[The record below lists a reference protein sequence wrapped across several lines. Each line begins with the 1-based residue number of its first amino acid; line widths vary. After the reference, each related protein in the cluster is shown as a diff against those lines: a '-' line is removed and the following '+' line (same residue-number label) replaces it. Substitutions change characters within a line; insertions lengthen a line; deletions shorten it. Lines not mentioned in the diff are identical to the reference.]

1 MKVVNVLLLITPSS
15 PGRFKGVSDFARAH
29 GWHLTV
35 ADRLTHA
42 LDGWTGDG
50 ALVTLRDDA
59 ETLRRVRALRR
70 RRIPVVDLSFTRPE
84 IRLPRVAGDNPAIGR
99 LAALHFRSRHFRNA
113 AWFSTGWG
121 VQHELRYGAFA
132 DEMECSPPRW
142 AWELAPIRTKSD
154 DWKSLS
160 RWLGRLLES
169 SGKPLGVFCFD
180 DADASCVESAALA
193 GGFSIPDDVAILGAG
208 DDEPLCEGQIVPISS
223 VRHDLERIGFE
234 GAELLARLIRGDE
247 PPAKATLIPPC
258 GIAERASTDTLAVSS
273 EIVRRAKAIYTE
285 EIANPPSTE
294 MLAARIGVSR
304 ATLDRAIAAD
314 IGMSSA
320 KMLAR
325 LRLDEAKRLLRTG
338 GLSVAEIA
346 HKLGYCNPAYF
357 VNTFRRATGSPP
369 RAWMIGKKDLKRHH
383 GAPAT

>member
-1 MKVVNVLLLITPSS
+1 
-15 PGRFKGVSDFARAH
+15 
-29 GWHLTV
+29 
-35 ADRLTHA
+35 
-42 LDGWTGDG
+42 
-50 ALVTLRDDA
+50 
-59 ETLRRVRALRR
+59 
-70 RRIPVVDLSFTRPE
+70 
-84 IRLPRVAGDNPAIGR
+84 
-99 LAALHFRSRHFRNA
+99 
-113 AWFSTGWG
+113 
-121 VQHELRYGAFA
+121 
-132 DEMECSPPRW
+132 
-142 AWELAPIRTKSD
+142 
-154 DWKSLS
+154 
-160 RWLGRLLES
+160 
-169 SGKPLGVFCFD
+169 
-180 DADASCVESAALA
+180 
-193 GGFSIPDDVAILGAG
+193 
-208 DDEPLCEGQIVPISS
+208 

-294 MLAARIGVSR
+294 ILAARIGVSR

-369 RAWMIGKKDLKRHH
+369 RAWTIGK
-383 GAPAT
+383 TT

>member
-35 ADRLTHA
+35 ADRLTHT

-59 ETLRRVRALRR
+59 ETLRRVKALRR

-132 DEMECSPPRW
+132 DEMGCSPPRW

-169 SGKPLGVFCFD
+169 SDKPLGVFCFD

-193 GGFSIPDDVAILGAG
+193 GGFSIPDDVSILGAG

-247 PPAKATLIPPC
+247 APAKAMLIPPC

-294 MLAARIGVSR
+294 ILAARIGVSR

-369 RAWMIGKKDLKRHH
+369 RAWTIGK
-383 GAPAT
+383 TT